1 MTVKE
6 ARQDIISSTG
16 KIYDESEAANIA
28 DLLLENISGLS
39 KTDFILQ
46 KDFLLSENQEIQ
58 LTGAKL
64 RLLNHEPIQYIIN
77 EAWFYGLQFYVDK
90 NVLIPRPETEE
101 LIESII
107 SNIKFPIDS
116 LKILD
121 IGTGSGCIPIA
132 LKRKLRKAEVWSCD
146 ISEKALAVAKRNANG
161 LGAEINFLHLDFLN
175 EKETANL
182 PSFDIIVS
190 NPPYVPE
197 RDKTT
202 MHSNVLNYEPHTA
215 LFVPDNDALVFY
227 KFIAAFA
234 KKHLNKNGSI
244 FLEIHE
250 AYGNAVK
257 NLFFNEGFPSVE
269 IKKDMQEKDR
279 IAFINLLGVMLND
292 HQKS

>member
-6 ARQDIISSTG
+6 ARQDIINSTG

-146 ISEKALAVAKRNANG
+146 ISEKALAVAKRNANA
-161 LGAEINFLHLDFLN
+161 LAAEINFRHLDFLN

-257 NLFFNEGFPSVE
+257 NLFLNEGFPSVE

-279 IAFINLLGVMLND
+279 IAFINL
-292 HQKS
+292 

>member
-6 ARQDIISSTG
+6 ARHYIINSTG

-146 ISEKALAVAKRNANG
+146 ISEKALAVAKRNANA
-161 LGAEINFLHLDFLN
+161 LAAEINFRHLDFLN

-257 NLFFNEGFPSVE
+257 NLFLNEGFPSVE

-279 IAFINLLGVMLND
+279 IAFINL
-292 HQKS
+292 